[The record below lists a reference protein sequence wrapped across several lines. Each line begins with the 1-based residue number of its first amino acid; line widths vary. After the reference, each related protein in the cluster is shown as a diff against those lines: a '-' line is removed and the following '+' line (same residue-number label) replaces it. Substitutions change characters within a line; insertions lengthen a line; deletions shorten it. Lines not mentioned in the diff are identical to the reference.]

1 MAQSAPPVR
10 AAGHAAPR
18 RNPVAALFNT
28 DGKPHPLENTLTAVT
43 AVLGIISIAT
53 CAFHSLHILASW
65 TGLAGVVTAA
75 FAQYKSATTAER
87 FVIVVAGGMAAV
99 GLGIG
104 LAHGGLI

>member
-1 MAQSAPPVR
+1 MAQSAPPVG
-10 AAGHAAPR
+10 ATGQVVR
-18 RNPVAALFNT
+18 RNPLAALFNT

-43 AVLGIISIAT
+43 AVLGIIAIAT
-53 CAFHSLHILASW
+53 CAFRSLHVVASW
-65 TGLAGVVTAA
+65 AGLAGVATAA
-75 FAQYKSATTAER
+75 VAQYKSATTAER

>member
-10 AAGHAAPR
+10 AAGQAVR
-18 RNPVAALFNT
+18 QNPLAALFNT

-43 AVLGIISIAT
+43 AVLGVIAIAT
-53 CAFHSLHILASW
+53 CAFHGLHMLASW
-65 TGLAGVVTAA
+65 SGLAGVVTAA
-75 FAQYKSATTAER
+75 FAQYRSATTAER
-87 FVIVVAGGMAAV
+87 FVIVVAGGAAAV

>member
-10 AAGHAAPR
+10 ATGQAPR
-18 RNPVAALFNT
+18 RNPLAALLNT

-43 AVLGIISIAT
+43 AVLGVIAIAT
-53 CAFHSLHILASW
+53 CAFRGLHIVASW

-75 FAQYKSATTAER
+75 FAQYRSATTAER
-87 FVIVVAGGMAAV
+87 FVIVVTGGMAAV